1 MSEGPRGRLE
11 GKVVLIT
18 GAARGIGAAMARL
31 FAAEGAAVFLT
42 DIDDELGRETTA
54 AIAAAG
60 DRAIYEHLDVRSEED
75 WRAAVAICEK
85 ELGEVDVYVSN
96 AMGYGAE
103 GNWVKVG
110 ELTPREWRDGI
121 DLNLTGFFLGLHAL
135 LPSMLRRG
143 KGTVVAL
150 ASAAGPDAALPG
162 APEYHA
168 AKSGVAGTIRNLV
181 VSHGQE
187 GIRANTLMVGATR
200 TPVLREEWV
209 ENFAKGWPIPRIAE
223 PEEIAAAALFLA
235 SDESSYVTG
244 ANLYADGGSTLPI
257 APLGG
262 DMQHE
267 AG

>member
-1 MSEGPRGRLE
+1 MSDARPGRID

-18 GAARGIGAAMARL
+18 GAAQGIGAAIARL
-31 FAAEGAAVFLT
+31 FAAEGAAVALT
-42 DIDDELGRETTA
+42 DINDELGREATA
-54 AIAAAG
+54 AIVADG
-60 DRAIYEHLDVRSEED
+60 GRAIYEHLDVRDEDD
-75 WRAAVAICEK
+75 WRTAVATCER
-85 ELGEVDVYVSN
+85 ELGEVDVFVSN

-110 ELTPREWRDGI
+110 ELTPQEWRDGL
-121 DLNLTGFFLGLHAL
+121 DLNLTGPFLGLYSL

-143 KGTVVAL
+143 SGTIVAL

-168 AKSGVAGTIRNLV
+168 AKSGVAGMIRNLV

-209 ENFAKGWPIPRIAE
+209 EDFARGWPIPRIAE
-223 PEEIAAAALFLA
+223 PEEIANAALFLA

-244 ANLYADGGSTLPI
+244 ANLYVDGGSTLPI

-262 DMQHE
+262 S
-267 AG
+267 